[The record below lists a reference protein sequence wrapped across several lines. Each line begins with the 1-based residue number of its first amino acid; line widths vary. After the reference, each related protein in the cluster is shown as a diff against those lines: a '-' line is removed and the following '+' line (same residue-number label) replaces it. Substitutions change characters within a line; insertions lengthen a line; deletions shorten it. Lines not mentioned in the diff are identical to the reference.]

1 MRAKWIL
8 PLLLV
13 PVLLSGCGLMGEEP
27 QGDKVAPP
35 QLPTVPNEGMAGS
48 TAESFTAWVKE
59 EGTEE
64 QRRAVVGHVS
74 MTWGDWKS
82 PGELGFVL
90 TDHSEKAPAQTV
102 AEAFATW
109 EDNADATVRAAVYGK
124 GGKLLFAHEPP
135 PSK

>member
-1 MRAKWIL
+1 MRAKRIL

-27 QGDKVAPP
+27 QGDKVAPL
-35 QLPTVPNEGMAGS
+35 QLPTVQNEGMAGS
-48 TAESFTAWVKE
+48 TALSFTAWVKE

-74 MTWGDWKS
+74 MMWGDWKS
-82 PGELGFVL
+82 PGELGYVL

-102 AEAFATW
+102 AEAFTKW
-109 EDNADATVRAAVYGK
+109 EDNADTTVRAAVYGK
-124 GGKLLFAHEPP
+124 GGKLLYAHEPP
-135 PSK
+135 PSR